1 MEELNDIIEKCKR
14 QDRQGQ
20 RVLYEKYY
28 AFALKTCFRYTG
40 QYDRAVDATND
51 GFIKVFRYIGQ
62 FSPERAFHLEAL
74 LLGWI
79 RKIMIHSAI
88 DHLRQA
94 KKQPESIAL
103 SEADTSRI
111 QAVESAENRLLYKEL
126 ITHLSGLSEG
136 YRLVFN
142 MSAIDGYSY
151 NEIAEILGIAPGTV
165 RSNFFRA
172 KKILQNLLLQIER
185 ENTYVRPD

>member
-1 MEELNDIIEKCKR
+1 LEELHDIIEKCKR

-40 QYDRAVDATND
+40 QYEWAVDATND

-62 FSPERAFHLEAL
+62 FSPERAVHLEAL
-74 LLGWI
+74 LLGWMK
-79 RKIMIHSAI
+79 KIMIHTAI
-88 DHLRQA
+88 DQLRQA
-94 KKQPESIAL
+94 KKRPESISL
-103 SEADTSRI
+103 SEASAARI
-111 QAVESAENRLLYKEL
+111 QAAEGAESHLLYKEL
-126 ITHLSGLSEG
+126 ITHLGCLSEG
-136 YRLVFN
+136 YRLAFN

-151 NEIAEILGIAPGTV
+151 NEIAEMLGITPGTV

-172 KKILQNLLLQIER
+172 KKILQNLLVQIER
-185 ENTYVRPD
+185 ENIYVRPE